1 MSDKLSYL
9 YSNMYNLDKDDMYLL
24 SLIIKNII
32 NKDSELTEKEKKLLI
47 KYAVMEKCLY
57 YKYPV
62 IPVQF
67 VAEQAVPQ
75 DKKDAGGWYRNGVI
89 YITQNTLNDAFLQ
102 NKSYPFY
109 GEFTNEVERLL
120 LVPDHECEHYFQA
133 FDCQNNRFTLGAYY
147 YVIYQIT
154 KLNEPEEYHKNYAY
168 KQIENQANV
177 RGWQD
182 VSRFLA
188 KHQYRKKSTIFPAL
202 QSAARSELSH
212 QKSEKSDLIEYYNIS
227 SLIKHC
233 YIQPNLID
241 KYPLLQEFF
250 INCGNNKGLLKDT
263 ASLIENYNILPR
275 RHVVSQEKQII
286 YQEFF
291 NYLFNQDI
299 NRIDENAGLLV
310 FDLIESDLISLQG
323 VFDYKDSKPIERKK
337 VIQEKID
344 RIIKYYGALSD
355 LNLLGTPYDDNN
367 TIEDTMTKHLK
378 ETLKVYETAK
388 DMYNNFDE
396 DTESFVN
403 QLRERFNYYDVETR
417 PQVGRMSAINI

>member
-1 MSDKLSYL
+1 M
-9 YSNMYNLDKDDMYLL
+9 
-24 SLIIKNII
+24 NII
-32 NKDSELTEKEKKLLI
+32 I
-47 KYAVMEKCLY
+47 
-57 YKYPV
+57 
-62 IPVQF
+62 
-67 VAEQAVPQ
+67 
-75 DKKDAGGWYRNGVI
+75 
-89 YITQNTLNDAFLQ
+89 FL
-102 NKSYPFY
+102 
-109 GEFTNEVERLL
+109 
-120 LVPDHECEHYFQA
+120 
-133 FDCQNNRFTLGAYY
+133 
-147 YVIYQIT
+147 
-154 KLNEPEEYHKNYAY
+154 
-168 KQIENQANV
+168 
-177 RGWQD
+177 
-182 VSRFLA
+182 
-188 KHQYRKKSTIFPAL
+188 
-202 QSAARSELSH
+202 
-212 QKSEKSDLIEYYNIS
+212 
-227 SLIKHC
+227 HC